1 MMGSGSWIGWIR
13 GLPSAL
19 PITRK
24 FGDPLDVM
32 NVNLA
37 INHCLKL
44 GMYLADDGFLPS
56 QRH

>member
-1 MMGSGSWIGWIR
+1 MGSGSWIGWIR

-44 GMYLADDGFLPS
+44 GMYLADDGFLLS